1 MWEKDKLNRKE
12 FADFLCTLI
21 KNSDKYRR
29 CEGEDSYVIALD
41 SPWGTGKSYF
51 LDLFE
56 RYIDET
62 ERGNGIR
69 IIHYSAWAN
78 DFWDNAFLPLLH
90 ALYKEDMLS
99 VETQAQ
105 QGRNCAK
112 DILRLAVYLGKEA
125 GFKKLETV
133 LGEDAAKSLKGGL
146 DEMLE
151 KPEKGVASVFQDY
164 EEFCRA
170 YETIRRMLSD
180 YRKNLEGYRKII
192 VVVDELD
199 RCRPDFAVQTLEV
212 VKHLFN
218 VEGLV
223 FVFAVDVEQ
232 LGCVIRGIYGESL
245 DARNYLNRMFHYI
258 THLPEPDS
266 GQYFKLLFEEKREN
280 FLAVYQKEEQINQVA
295 DFVQSTAKAF
305 GLSLR
310 ELDTIW
316 KNYMILYDYKLK
328 HYMRMEAHML
338 YLLFLVMKYR
348 IADLAVYLQKHQNAL
363 VEERHQ
369 YSLLEKMP
377 EVRRLSDAL
386 PVGSILKEAFDIP
399 AGQPL
404 GEMEGTLYHRQ
415 FGYGGRKRIVIKTV
429 EEGMVAYKNEQTAVG
444 RVAIEDQIC
453 FSGIL
458 YAPDFAD
465 WEAVRSMSMIDY
477 MKKQLELFEFSE
489 E

>member
-29 CEGEDSYVIALD
+29 CEGDNAYVIALD

-69 IIHYSAWAN
+69 IIHYSAWEN

-99 VETQAQ
+99 VETQAE

-180 YRKNLEGYRKII
+180 YQKNLEGYRKMII
-192 VVVDELD
+192 VVDELD

-280 FLAVYQKEEQINQVA
+280 FLAVYQRKEQINQVA

-328 HYMRMEAHML
+328 HYMRVEAHML

-348 IADLAVYLQKHQNAL
+348 IADLAVYLQKHQYSQL
-363 VEERHQ
+363 EE
-369 YSLLEKMP
+369 MP
-377 EVRRLSDAL
+377 EVRRVSNTL
-386 PVGSILKEAFDIP
+386 PVGSILKEALEKP
-399 AGQPL
+399 VRQPL
-404 GEMEGTLYHRQ
+404 EEMEGMLYNRQ
-415 FGYGGRKRIVIKTV
+415 FGYSGQRYIVIKMV
-429 EEGMVAYKNEQTAVG
+429 EQGMVTCKNGQTVS
-444 RVAIEDQIC
+444 RVTIDEQIC

-465 WEAVRSMSMIDY
+465 WEAIRAMSMIDY